1 MYSNAAAK
9 GMKMN
14 DSRIDFL
21 YLSEQAMI
29 DAGVRDIRRA
39 IDVMEETL
47 VLLADGDYMMAGK
60 NGDSHGAMISFPAQ
74 PVHEGMPAD
83 GPDRRFMAMPAY
95 LGGRFRRTG
104 VKWYGS
110 NMENRAKD
118 LPRSIHVFVLNDTV
132 TGAPL
137 AMMSANLLSAYR
149 TAAVPNVATKHLAV
163 ENVET
168 VAIIGPGVVSSTTF
182 EGLHSLRPMIKH
194 VRIKGRSAASAERA
208 ADQYRKTYPSLESV
222 TIVGSEEDAVA
233 GAQVVITAANASPAG
248 SSEFPFIRGD
258 WLEPGVL
265 VLAPGAVAFDDAFM
279 KDVRKVVDYSGL
291 YHAWDEEYGTQAAY
305 DQIGIIG
312 SRFLALQQQGL
323 FPEGSVSQMGDI
335 SSGRAPGRT
344 DGAEKIIFSAGGMPV
359 EDVAWAADLYDF
371 ARKNG
376 IGQSLNLWETPA
388 AY

>member
-1 MYSNAAAK
+1 MYSIAAAK
-9 GMKMN
+9 GLQMN
-14 DSRIDFL
+14 DSRIDFR

-47 VLLADGDYMMAGK
+47 ELLADGDYMMGGK
-60 NGDSHGAMISFPAQ
+60 NGDSHGAMISFPTE
-74 PVHEGMPAD
+74 PVHEGMPTD

-110 NMENRAKD
+110 NMENREKD
-118 LPRSIHVFVLNDTV
+118 LPRSIHVFVLNDTD

-137 AMMSANLLSAYR
+137 AIMSANLLSAYR

-163 ENVET
+163 DNVDT
-168 VAIIGPGVVSSTTF
+168 AAIIGPGVVSSTTF
-182 EGLHSLRPMIKH
+182 EGLHSLRPDIKH

-208 ADQYRKTYPSLESV
+208 AQQYRDTYPSLESV
-222 TIVGSEEDAVA
+222 TIVGSEQEAVT

-248 SSEFPFIRGD
+248 SSEFPFIKGE

-265 VLAPGAVAFDDAFM
+265 VLAPGAVAFDDGFLQ
-279 KDVRKVVDYSGL
+279 DVRKVVDYHGL
-291 YHAWDEEYGTQAAY
+291 YHAWDEEYGTQTAY

-312 SRFLALQQQGL
+312 SRFLALQQDRL
-323 FPEGSVSQMGDI
+323 FPVGSVAQMGDI
-335 SSGRAPGRT
+335 SSGRTPGRVSPE
-344 DGAEKIIFSAGGMPV
+344 EKIIFSAGGMPV
-359 EDVAWAADLYDF
+359 EDVAWATDLYDY
-371 ARKNG
+371 ARENS
-376 IGQSLNLWETPA
+376 IGQALNLWETPA